1 MSKKRVLLVDDNAV
15 VRTAVRRLFN
25 SHSDFEVCEEAEN
38 GREAIEKAERLK
50 PDLIVLDLSMPVM
63 TGLDAALVLKSV
75 LRDARLILFTGHD
88 GPEVNRLSLA
98 AGIHAVVSKSQAAAK
113 LITEAQ
119 ALLA

>member
-1 MSKKRVLLVDDNAV
+1 VDDNAV

-75 LRDARLILFTGHD
+75 L
-88 GPEVNRLSLA
+88 PEMA
-98 AGIHAVVSKSQAAAK
+98 C
-113 LITEAQ
+113 
-119 ALLA
+119 